1 MTNQDLNFKEPI
13 SSVWCPV
20 SRPPAHV
27 WEESTFIRCPLASSL
42 PHFPPGKLYPF
53 IFLSAVRPRGRSSC
67 TVTVHSLSLFVL
79 HRELVLT
86 QPCSS
91 SLGTKTMCLCWLILW
106 QLLNRVFFQHS
117 VEALVSSRSHT
128 FSVIP
133 HIHIKSIHP
142 QYFGLT
148 AAAGGSKELFVAV
161 LAVDR
166 SLLLHK
172 ASVCQWWAAVGT
184 VKLLLVPR
192 SPHGHQEGSPE
203 GQRGVVGKIERQT
216 RRWKS
221 TYVFTFYYAA
231 DSSREWWHSEWRAS
245 KRLPMGI
252 AD

>member
-1 MTNQDLNFKEPI
+1 MMNLGVSAVLLQKATLEP
-13 SSVWCPV
+13 C
-20 SRPPAHV
+20 
-27 WEESTFIRCPLASSL
+27 
-42 PHFPPGKLYPF
+42 
-53 IFLSAVRPRGRSSC
+53 FLSTLSWSSR
-67 TVTVHSLSLFVL
+67 L
-79 HRELVLT
+79 LT
-86 QPCSS
+86 QPHI
-91 SLGTKTMCLCWLILW
+91 LG
-106 QLLNRVFFQHS
+106 
-117 VEALVSSRSHT
+117 E
-128 FSVIP
+128 P

-192 SPHGHQEGSPE
+192 SPHGHQEGSSE
-203 GQRGVVGKIERQT
+203 GQRGVGVGWGGVERQT

-221 TYVFTFYYAA
+221 TCVFTFYYAA

-245 KRLPMGI
+245 KQLPMGI